1 MMEEVKGFGVVAILQ
16 KVDGA
21 KVIISHL
28 CVEGS
33 FFLVMASKDFGIGLK
48 SSF

>member
-1 MMEEVKGFGVVAILQ
+1 VEDIIHDGRSNIAGKDFGVVAILQ

-33 FFLVMASKDFGIGLK
+33 IF
-48 SSF
+48 